1 MQNILLLHG
10 AIGSSV
16 QLEPLAE
23 LLTNNYKVNLL
34 NLSGHGGKQIPDEQF
49 SIEMFGEDVL
59 YFIEKNKLGIIN
71 VYGYSMGGYVALYI
85 ARNFPD
91 KINKIF
97 TTATKF
103 DWNEESSLKESR
115 LLNPEK
121 IIEKIPKFAEQLS
134 ERHSAENWKQVL
146 KKTAEMMIN
155 LGKNKLLKDV
165 DFSLIENEVLLSVGD
180 RDNMVSIEET
190 VDVYRKLQNGK
201 LLIFPDTPHPI
212 EKISAERLA
221 NEIELFFK

>member
-59 YFIEKNKLGIIN
+59 YFIEKNKLGKIN

-97 TTATKF
+97 TTAAKF

-165 DFSLIENEVLLSVGD
+165 DFSLIKNEVLLSVGD